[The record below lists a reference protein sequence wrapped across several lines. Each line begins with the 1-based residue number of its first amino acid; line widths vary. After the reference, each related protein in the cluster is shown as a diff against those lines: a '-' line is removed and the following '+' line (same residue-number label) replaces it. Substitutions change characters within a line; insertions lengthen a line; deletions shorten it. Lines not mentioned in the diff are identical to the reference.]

1 MIIENRNGLTVLYAE
16 GNNKITNQ
24 KRSFFSDLIYL
35 GKGDS
40 IDNYVEVEKNIWK
53 NFVKITDPDIEDLK
67 ENLKTLDEKVD
78 SNKTELDATNLSQ
91 DEMILSSMDAIAE
104 NYETSLTIQEDN
116 SNQDEQIL
124 STMESVADSYEQMLN
139 IETTATENQNNVLIS
154 MDAIAEIY
162 ETVLNLQM
170 ELETLKGGD
179 SNGNSNG
186 DSVL

>member
-16 GNNKITNQ
+16 GTNKITNQ
-24 KRSFFSDLIYL
+24 KRSFFTNLIYL
-35 GKGDS
+35 GKNDS
-40 IDNYVEVEKNIWK
+40 VDNYVEVEKDIWK
-53 NFVKITDPDIEDLK
+53 NFVEITNPDIEDLK

-78 SNKTELDATNLSQ
+78 LNKTELDATNLSQ

-124 STMESVADSYEQMLN
+124 STMESVADSYEQMLTLE
-139 IETTATENQNNVLIS
+139 ETTTNNENNVLVS
-154 MDAIAEIY
+154 MDAIAELY
-162 ETVLNLQM
+162 ETILNLQM
-170 ELETLKGGD
+170 ELEALKGGD

-186 DSVL
+186 DNIL

>member
-16 GNNKITNQ
+16 GTNKITNQ

-40 IDNYVEVEKNIWK
+40 ADNYVEVEKNIWK

-67 ENLKTLDEKVD
+67 GNLKTLDEKVD

-104 NYETSLTIQEDN
+104 NYETSLIIQEN
-116 SNQDEQIL
+116 NTTQDELIL
-124 STMESVADSYEQMLN
+124 STMESVADSYEQMLTLE
-139 IETTATENQNNVLIS
+139 ETTVNNENNVLVS
-154 MDAIAEIY
+154 MEAIAELY
-162 ETVLNLQM
+162 ETVLTLQA
-170 ELETLKGGD
+170 ELEALKGGET
-179 SNGNSNG
+179 NG
-186 DSVL
+186 DSNSDSLL

>member
-16 GNNKITNQ
+16 GTNKITNQ
-24 KRSFFSDLIYL
+24 KRSFFTNLIYL
-35 GKGDS
+35 GKNDS
-40 IDNYVEVEKNIWK
+40 VDNYVEVEKDIWK
-53 NFVKITDPDIEDLK
+53 NFVKITDPDLEDLK

-91 DEMILSSMDAIAE
+91 DEMILSSMDAIVE

-124 STMESVADSYEQMLN
+124 STMESVADSYEQMLTLE
-139 IETTATENQNNVLIS
+139 ETTTNNENNVLVS
-154 MDAIAEIY
+154 MDAIAELY

-170 ELETLKGGD
+170 ELEALKGGD

-186 DSVL
+186 NNIL

>member
-16 GNNKITNQ
+16 GTNKITNK

-40 IDNYVEVEKNIWK
+40 VDNYVEVEKNIWK
-53 NFVKITDPDIEDLK
+53 NFVKITDPDLEDLK
-67 ENLKTLDEKVD
+67 ENLKTLGEKVD

-104 NYETSLTIQEDN
+104 NYETSLTIQENN
-116 SNQDEQIL
+116 SKQDEQIL

-139 IETTATENQNNVLIS
+139 IETTASKNQNDVLVS

-170 ELETLKGGD
+170 ELESLKGGD

-186 DSVL
+186 DNIL

>member
-1 MIIENRNGLTVLYAE
+1 MIIENRNGLKILYAE
-16 GNNKITNQ
+16 GTNKITNSS
-24 KRSFFSDLIYL
+24 RTFFADRLFL
-35 GKGDS
+35 GINDS
-40 IDNYVEVEKNIWK
+40 QDNYEEISKDIWK
-53 NFVKITDPDIEDLK
+53 NFIKITDPDLEDLK
-67 ENLKTLDEKVD
+67 GNLKTLDEKVD

-91 DEMILSSMDAIAE
+91 DERILSSMDAIAE

-116 SNQDEQIL
+116 NTQDELIL

-139 IETTATENQNNVLIS
+139 IETTASENQNNVLVS
-154 MDAIAEIY
+154 MDAIAELY

-179 SNGNSNG
+179 SNGDSNG

>member
-16 GNNKITNQ
+16 GTNKITNQ
-24 KRSFFSDLIYL
+24 KRSFFTNLIYL
-35 GKGDS
+35 GKNDS
-40 IDNYVEVEKNIWK
+40 VDNYVEVEKDIWK
-53 NFVKITDPDIEDLK
+53 NFVKITDPDLEDLK

-91 DEMILSSMDAIAE
+91 DEMILSSMDAIVE

-124 STMESVADSYEQMLN
+124 STMESVADSYEQMLTLE
-139 IETTATENQNNVLIS
+139 ETTTNNENNVLVS
-154 MDAIAEIY
+154 MDAIAELY
-162 ETVLNLQM
+162 ETILNLQM
-170 ELETLKGGD
+170 ELEALKGGD

-186 DSVL
+186 DNIL

>member
-16 GNNKITNQ
+16 GTNKITNQ
-24 KRSFFSDLIYL
+24 KRSFFTNLIYL
-35 GKGDS
+35 GKNDS
-40 IDNYVEVEKNIWK
+40 VDNYVEVEKDIWK
-53 NFVKITDPDIEDLK
+53 NFVEITNPDIEDLK

-139 IETTATENQNNVLIS
+139 IETTASENQNNVLVS

-170 ELETLKGGD
+170 ELESLKGGD
-179 SNGNSNG
+179 GNGNSNG
-186 DSVL
+186 DNIL

>member
-1 MIIENRNGLTVLYAE
+1 MLIENKDGLTIIYAE
-16 GNNKITNQ
+16 GTNKITDSS
-24 KRSFFSDLIYL
+24 RTFFSDLIYL
-35 GKGDS
+35 GKSDS
-40 IDNYVEVEKNIWK
+40 VDNYVEIEKDIWK
-53 NFVKITDPDIEDLK
+53 NFIKITDPDIEDLK
-67 ENLKTLDEKVD
+67 GNLKTLDEKVD

-139 IETTATENQNNVLIS
+139 IETTASENQNNVLVS
-154 MDAIAEIY
+154 MDAIAELY
-162 ETVLNLQM
+162 ETILNLQM
-170 ELETLKGGD
+170 ELESLKGGD
-179 SNGNSNG
+179 SNGNSNS

>member
-1 MIIENRNGLTVLYAE
+1 MIIENRNGLTILYAE
-16 GNNKITNQ
+16 DTNKITNQ

-40 IDNYVEVEKNIWK
+40 VDNYVEVEKNIWK
-53 NFVKITDPDIEDLK
+53 NFVEITDPNIEDLK
-67 ENLKTLDEKVD
+67 GNLKTLDEKVD
-78 SNKTELDATNLSQ
+78 TNKTELDATNLSQ

-104 NYETSLTIQEDN
+104 NYETSLTIQENN
-116 SNQDEQIL
+116 SKQDEQIL

-139 IETTATENQNNVLIS
+139 IETTASENQNNVLVS
-154 MDAIAEIY
+154 MDAIAQIY

-179 SNGNSNG
+179 SNGDSNS

>member
-1 MIIENRNGLTVLYAE
+1 MLIENKDGLTIIYAE
-16 GNNKITNQ
+16 GTNKITNSS
-24 KRSFFSDLIYL
+24 RTFFADYMYL
-35 GKGDS
+35 AKNDS
-40 IDNYVEVEKNIWK
+40 SSKYEEVSKDIWK
-53 NFVKITDPDIEDLK
+53 NFVKITDPDLEDLK
-67 ENLKTLDEKVD
+67 GNLKTLDEKVD

-139 IETTATENQNNVLIS
+139 IETTTSENQNNVLVS
-154 MDAIAEIY
+154 MDAIAELY

-179 SNGNSNG
+179 SNGDSNS

>member
-1 MIIENRNGLTVLYAE
+1 MIIENRNGLTILYAE
-16 GNNKITNQ
+16 GTNKITNQ

-35 GKGDS
+35 GKSDS
-40 IDNYVEVEKNIWK
+40 VDNYVEIEKDIWK
-53 NFVKITDPDIEDLK
+53 NFVEITNPDIEDLK

-104 NYETSLTIQEDN
+104 NYETSLSIQNDN
-116 SNQDEQIL
+116 NTQDEQIL

-139 IETTATENQNNVLIS
+139 IETTTSENQNNILVS
-154 MDAIAEIY
+154 MDAIAELY
-162 ETVLNLQM
+162 ETILNLQM
-170 ELETLKGGD
+170 ELEALKGGD

-186 DSVL
+186 DNIL

>member
-1 MIIENRNGLTVLYAE
+1 MLIANRNGLTVLYAD
-16 GNNKITNQ
+16 GTNTITNHQ
-24 KRSFFSDLIYL
+24 RSFFSDLIYL

-40 IDNYVEVEKNIWK
+40 ADNYVEVEKNIWK

-78 SNKTELDATNLSQ
+78 TNKTELDATNLSQ

-104 NYETSLTIQEDN
+104 NYETSLTIQENN
-116 SNQDEQIL
+116 SKQDEQIL

-139 IETTATENQNNVLIS
+139 IETTASENQNNVLVS

-170 ELETLKGGD
+170 ELESLKGGD
-179 SNGNSNG
+179 SSGNSNS
-186 DSVL
+186 DNIL

>member
-16 GNNKITNQ
+16 GTNKITNQ

-40 IDNYVEVEKNIWK
+40 ADNYVEVEKNIWK

-67 ENLKTLDEKVD
+67 GNLKTLDEKVD

-139 IETTATENQNNVLIS
+139 IETTASENQNNVLVS

-170 ELETLKGGD
+170 ELESLKGGD
-179 SNGNSNG
+179 SNGNSNS
-186 DSVL
+186 DNIL

>member
-1 MIIENRNGLTVLYAE
+1 M
-16 GNNKITNQ
+16 
-24 KRSFFSDLIYL
+24 
-35 GKGDS
+35 
-40 IDNYVEVEKNIWK
+40 
-53 NFVKITDPDIEDLK
+53 
-67 ENLKTLDEKVD
+67 DEKVD

-139 IETTATENQNNVLIS
+139 IETTASKNQNDVLVS
-154 MDAIAEIY
+154 MDAIAELY

-170 ELETLKGGD
+170 ELESLKGGD

-186 DSVL
+186 DNIL